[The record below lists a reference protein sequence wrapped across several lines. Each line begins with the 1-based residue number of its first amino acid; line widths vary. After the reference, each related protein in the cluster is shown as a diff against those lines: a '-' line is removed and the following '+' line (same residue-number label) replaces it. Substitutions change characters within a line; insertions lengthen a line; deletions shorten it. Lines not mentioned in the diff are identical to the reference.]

1 MLVLGIGIAYNY
13 LSNIHGARSSLL
25 GYKTNNFLNLHVA
38 LEYNQRRDFS
48 KLKIIKIIVLYDFE
62 MHLHISRIISYNPKN
77 TILNTS
83 NLLKRLISVLN
94 LATNCFWWMALAI
107 TLS

>member
-38 LEYNQRRDFS
+38 LEYSQRRDFFET
-48 KLKIIKIIVLYDFE
+48 KNHKDHCII
-62 MHLHISRIISYNPKN
+62 
-77 TILNTS
+77 
-83 NLLKRLISVLN
+83 
-94 LATNCFWWMALAI
+94 
-107 TLS
+107 